1 MRDAAAAGVDGVL
14 VVDYP
19 PEECEAFRRAAAR
32 RMAWT

>member
-19 PEECEAFRRAAAR
+19 PEECEEFAASSR